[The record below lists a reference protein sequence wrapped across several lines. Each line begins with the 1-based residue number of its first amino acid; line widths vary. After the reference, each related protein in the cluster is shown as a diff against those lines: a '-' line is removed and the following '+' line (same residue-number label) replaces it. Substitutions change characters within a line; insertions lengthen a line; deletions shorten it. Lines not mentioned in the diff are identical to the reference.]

1 MVVAVIHYGAPF
13 ESFVENPLAEL
24 RVEREQPLAK
34 SRIARQ
40 PLKRGGDIRIE
51 PPLVLKGRDEPAH
64 VDGKLRAVILRRVFK
79 RQSGAGI
86 R

>member
-34 SRIARQ
+34 SRVPRQ
-40 PLKRGGDIRIE
+40 PFKRSHDIRIE
-51 PPLVLKGRDEPAH
+51 AAPALKGGGRIS
-64 VDGKLRAVILRRVFK
+64 GKCFIVSLPQR
-79 RQSGAGI
+79 
-86 R
+86 